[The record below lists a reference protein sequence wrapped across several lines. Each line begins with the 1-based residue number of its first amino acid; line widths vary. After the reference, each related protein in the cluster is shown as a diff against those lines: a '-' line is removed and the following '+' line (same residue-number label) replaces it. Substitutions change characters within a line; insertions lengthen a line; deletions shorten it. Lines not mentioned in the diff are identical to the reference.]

1 MELVTP
7 ELGTSI
13 WIFLS
18 FIIIVL
24 FAWLFAIVHIIRNK
38 QLTETGKLLFLL
50 LVLFV
55 PLLGSI
61 IYLFVGNQSK
71 IFR

>member
-18 FIIIVL
+18 FIIMVL

-38 QLTETGKLLFLL
+38 KLTETGKLLFLL